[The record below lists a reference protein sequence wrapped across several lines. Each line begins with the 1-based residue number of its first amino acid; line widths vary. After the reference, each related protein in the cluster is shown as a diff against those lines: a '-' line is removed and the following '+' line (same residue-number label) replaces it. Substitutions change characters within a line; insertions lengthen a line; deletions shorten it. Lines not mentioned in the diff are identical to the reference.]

1 MRKVVGLI
9 AFCCMVSS
17 TGYISYA
24 DAARS
29 FNQMRMKELEKD
41 PKIQEYLK
49 LAEKENNSGIQEENG
64 NEELNSEDVS
74 EDPIPQTTRKKKKK
88 KNKKN
93 RSVQNSVND
102 SAMYDESDNQ
112 TVGEDQ
118 NYNQTAG
125 SKKKKKK
132 KKKNK
137 KNRSVQNSANDSTMY
152 GESNNQMM
160 NEDQNFDKNIGN
172 KKKKKRKKKKNKKN
186 RTNQMNQMGQMGQM
200 DQMNVMNQNQGN
212 PMGQMNQMG
221 QMNMMNQNQVSPM
234 NQMNQMGQMN
244 MMNQNQVSPMNQM
257 NPMGPMDNADSE
269 DVFALNEPII
279 DGTKIQKSSIIVEK
293 DIKLASNNE
302 TKKIEKGITP
312 INLSPLDKEK
322 VLNHVEF
329 GKDKNLAANFDSPD
343 LKIKEKLQQVNDN
356 RKTYNLIRTP
366 DKALKDSIQVNR
378 FSAEL
383 DHYRKLYSAN
393 PKNA

>member
-17 TGYISYA
+17 TGYVSYA
-24 DAARS
+24 EAARS

-49 LAEKENNSGIQEENG
+49 LAEKENSSDVQEENRS
-64 NEELNSEDVS
+64 EELNSEDAS
-74 EDPIPQTTRKKKKK
+74 EDSVPQTTKKKKRKKKKR
-88 KNKKN
+88 N
-93 RSVQNSVND
+93 RSVQNSAND
-102 SAMYDESDNQ
+102 STMYGESDNQ
-112 TVGEDQ
+112 TISEDR
-118 NYNQTAG
+118 NFSQTTN
-125 SKKKKKK
+125 SKKKKK

-137 KNRSVQNSANDSTMY
+137 KNRSVQNSTNDSTAY
-152 GESNNQMM
+152 GESDYQMM
-160 NEDQNFDKNIGN
+160 NQNQNFNQTTGN

-186 RTNQMNQMGQMGQM
+186 RTNQMNQMGQMNQM
-200 DQMNVMNQNQGN
+200 DMMNQNQTGRMSQ
-212 PMGQMNQMG
+212 MGQMNMMNQNQINPMNQMNRMG
-221 QMNMMNQNQVSPM
+221 QTNMMNQNQVSPM
-234 NQMNQMGQMN
+234 NQMNQMGSMN
-244 MMNQNQVSPMNQM
+244 
-257 NPMGPMDNADSE
+257 NADSE
-269 DVFALNEPII
+269 DEFALNEPII
-279 DGTKIQKSSIIVEK
+279 DGTKIKKSSIIVEK
-293 DIKLASNNE
+293 DIRLASNNE

-322 VLNHVEF
+322 VLNHVEL

-378 FSAEL
+378 FRAEL

-393 PKNA
+393 SKNA